1 MTGKY
6 LEKTGLTRA
15 SYSAD
20 CTSRAWPRNQSQECL
35 VIPMLGANYKTIT
48 EELRKYV
55 LPMGVKILRSAWLV
69 TPTPAHLSAQ
79 ESEEP
84 RQR

>member
-1 MTGKY
+1 M
-6 LEKTGLTRA
+6 
-15 SYSAD
+15 
-20 CTSRAWPRNQSQECL
+20 
-35 VIPMLGANYKTIT
+35 

-79 ESEEP
+79 EKENHARDDVEEEHLP
-84 RQR
+84 HHPQHDE

>member
-1 MTGKY
+1 M
-6 LEKTGLTRA
+6 
-15 SYSAD
+15 
-20 CTSRAWPRNQSQECL
+20 
-35 VIPMLGANYKTIT
+35 

-79 ESEEP
+79 EKENHARDDVEEEHLP
-84 RQR
+84 HHPQHDEQEVEEKLPGKRILTE